1 MMRRTG
7 ADTKKRKKGKTG
19 AADEQAVTP
28 LKLVIMSATLRV
40 TDFVENVSL
49 FPTPPPVIKVPAR
62 QFPVMVHF
70 SRRTELHDY
79 LGCVMKKVRRDETSA
94 ARTGTASQ
102 TPDRTI
108 LSLAYSPR
116 RCFSS

>member
-1 MMRRTG
+1 MDATHTG
-7 ADTKKRKKGKTG
+7 AGTKKRKKGKKG
-19 AADEQAVTP
+19 SAAEEEVTP

-79 LGCVMKKVRRDETSA
+79 LGCVMKKVRRAEKQRGVIRWA
-94 ARTGTASQ
+94 VCNGRIQ
-102 TPDRTI
+102 V
-108 LSLAYSPR
+108 
-116 RCFSS
+116 